1 MRTSGVGTSVA
12 RCCLALALMLLLGHG
27 VFAQSTTDG
36 AIGGTVVDP
45 SGAAVPNAKVTVK
58 NAGTNAE
65 QTVIADESGY
75 YRVTKLTPA
84 IYTVAIT
91 APGFADF
98 RADRVIVEVGSLTEL
113 SPHLGVASAGATV
126 LVTSELPQMNTTSPE
141 FSPVLDQ
148 VAIQNLPINGGRWS
162 NFALLTPGVV
172 SNLNGFGLL
181 SFRGV
186 STLLNNNTVDG
197 ADNNQAFFS
206 EERGRTRA
214 GYSSA
219 KVAVQEFQVNTSN
232 YSAEYGRS
240 AGGVVNTVTKS
251 GSNAL
256 HGEAYFYDRDNNW
269 GSRNPFTN
277 LTSETAPGVFTS
289 SPYKPKDWRKM
300 WGFGIGGPI
309 VKDKLFF
316 FFAYDQYQ
324 RNFPGTAVPGANNPS
339 STAFFFAPPSASTVA
354 TLATRLGVTTAQA
367 QTDYTNGLADLA
379 SMLGP
384 VPRTGDQTI
393 FFPKIDW
400 NINQKNQ
407 ASFSFNRMRWASPA
421 GIQTQQT
428 NTFGIASFGND
439 YVKDTWGVAKLV
451 TFITSRISNEA
462 RYQYG
467 RDFEFENNQ
476 TPTPYEQNT
485 FLDTPGG
492 YVNPLGIPPQ
502 VAVVGSNGFTFGT
515 PSFLQRPRYPDERRQ
530 QFADTVF
537 WIHGNHTFKF
547 GADYSHVNDFSQ
559 NLRNQFGAYS
569 YSTLLNYF
577 SDFYKPNSCTA
588 TVGGVPNTPVPCYS
602 SYTQA
607 FGPLGFTFN
616 TNDIAFFA
624 EDDWKILPRFTL
636 NLGLRYEYEKM
647 PSAFSNLVNPL
658 APQTGVLPDDKNN
671 FGPRIGFAWDITGD
685 GRTSLRGGYGVY
697 FGRII
702 NSTIYSALTA
712 TGMVGSQLTYAFN
725 ASQGGPAF
733 PRILASTP
741 TNTIRPGI
749 VYFGSDFQ
757 NPEIQQMDLTL
768 QRDLGW
774 GTVFS
779 VSYLGSLG
787 RNLPNFVDDNLA
799 VPTAN
804 VTYTVVD
811 ATGKGPLPNGSSV
824 VTPLFT
830 TRPNANF
837 GAMTRIFGIST
848 NYNAMAVQV
857 THRMKDH
864 VQFSANYTF
873 SHALDYGQ
881 NEATFNDTND
891 LFSPT
896 NIKAE
901 YGNSNF
907 DVQHRFTI
915 NGILE
920 APWNVKGWAGQLA
933 NGWELVPVW
942 QAQTGLPYSLVTSG
956 SPPTGLGAASSGI
969 NGSGGAFRIEQ
980 TGRNA
985 FRYPRTSVVDMRLSK
1000 RFKFK
1005 ENYTLQLMGEAFNLF
1020 NRQNVTSVNNLGYIL
1035 GGTAA
1040 APTLSFN
1047 SAFQTVS
1054 NSNSNFAY
1062 STRQLQIGARFIF

>member
-1 MRTSGVGTSVA
+1 MKPCGAGTRLKRCRVAFAAMTFWASVV
-12 RCCLALALMLLLGHG
+12 LA
-27 VFAQSTTDG
+27 QTTTDG

-45 SGAAVPNAKVTVK
+45 SGAAIPEARVVVK
-58 NAGTNAE
+58 NSGTNAE
-65 QTVIADESGY
+65 QTAVTDATGY
-75 YRVTKLTPA
+75 YRVTRLQPA
-84 IYTVAIT
+84 AYVVTVSA
-91 APGFADF
+91 AGFADF
-98 RADRVIVEVGSLTEL
+98 TAEKVVVEIGTLTEF
-113 SPHLGVASAGATV
+113 SPQMGVASAGATV
-126 LVTSELPQMNTTSPE
+126 VVSSELPLINTTSPE
-141 FSPVLDQ
+141 FSPVLTQ
-148 VAIQNLPINGGRWS
+148 EAIQNLPINGGRWS

-172 SNLNGFGLL
+172 NDLNGFGLL

-186 STLLNNNTVDG
+186 STLLNNNTIDG

-214 GYSSA
+214 GYSTA

-251 GSNAL
+251 GTNQF
-256 HGEAYFYDRDNNW
+256 HGEAYFYDRDNEW

-277 LTSETAPGVFTS
+277 LTTEPSPGVFTS
-289 SPYKPKDWRKM
+289 NPYKPKDWRKM
-300 WGFGIGGPI
+300 WGLGVGGPI
-309 VKDKLFF
+309 LKDRLFF

-324 RNFPGTAVPGANNPS
+324 RNFPGTAVPGANNPTS
-339 STAFFFAPPSASTVA
+339 SAFFFAPPTTATIA
-354 TLATRLGVTTAQA
+354 TLAARLGVSTAQA
-367 QTDYTNGLADLA
+367 QADYTNGLSGLA
-379 SMLGP
+379 TMLGP

-400 NINQKNQ
+400 VINQKNS
-407 ASFSFNRMRWASPA
+407 ASFSFNRMRWSSPA
-421 GIQTQQT
+421 GIQTQQS

-451 TFITSRISNEA
+451 TIVTPTLSNEA

-485 FLDTPGG
+485 FVHTPGG
-492 YVNPLGIPPQ
+492 YINPLGLPPQ
-502 VAVVGSNGFTFGT
+502 VAVVGSNGFTFGL
-515 PSFLQRPRYPDERRQ
+515 PNFLQRPRYPDERRQ
-530 QFADTVF
+530 QFADTVA
-537 WIHGNHTFKF
+537 WIHGKHSMKF

-559 NLRNQFGAYS
+559 NLRNQYGSYS

-588 TVGGVPNTPVPCYS
+588 TIGGVPNTAVPCYS

-616 TNDIAFFA
+616 TNDMAFFA
-624 EDDWKILPRFTL
+624 EDDWKIRPRFTI

-647 PSAFSNLVNPL
+647 PRPFGNLVNPL

-671 FGPRIGFAWDITGD
+671 FGPRVGFAWDVFGD
-685 GRTSLRGGYGVY
+685 GKTSLRGGYGVY
-697 FGRII
+697 YGRII

-712 TGMVGSQLTYAFN
+712 TGVTGSQLTYAFS

-733 PRILASTP
+733 PTILAAAPS
-741 TNTIRPGI
+741 NAIRPNI
-749 VYFGSDFQ
+749 VYFGSYYQ
-757 NPEIQQMDLTL
+757 NPQIQEMDLTL
-768 QRDLGW
+768 QRELGW
-774 GTVFS
+774 NTVFS

-787 RNLPNFVDDNLA
+787 RDLPNFVDDNLA
-799 VPTAN
+799 PATSAVS
-804 VTYTVVD
+804 YKVVD
-811 ATGKGPLPNGSSV
+811 TTGKGPLTNGSTVS
-824 VTPLFT
+824 TMLFT

-848 NYNAMAVQV
+848 NYNAMAVQL
-857 THRMKDH
+857 TRRMSNH

-881 NEATFNDTND
+881 NESTFNDTND
-891 LFSPT
+891 LLSPT
-896 NIKAE
+896 DIKGE
-901 YGNSNF
+901 HGNSNF
-907 DVQHRFTI
+907 DVKHRFVL

-920 APWNVKGWAGQLA
+920 APWHANGWAGALA
-933 NGWELVPVW
+933 NGWELAPIW
-942 QAQTGLPYSLVTSG
+942 QAQTGLPYSLVTTG

-969 NGSGGAFRIEQ
+969 NGSGGAFRILQ
-980 TGRNA
+980 TGRNTY
-985 FRYPRTSVVDMRLSK
+985 RYPWTSVIDMRLAK
-1000 RFKFK
+1000 TFAFK
-1005 ENYTLQLMGEAFNLF
+1005 ENYKLQLIGEAFNLF
-1020 NRQNVTSVNNLGYIL
+1020 NRQNVTGVNNLGYII
-1035 GGTAA
+1035 GGTAT

-1047 SAFQTVS
+1047 SAFGTVTS
-1054 NSNSNFAY
+1054 ANNNFAY
-1062 STRQLQIGARFIF
+1062 STRQIQIGARFQF